1 MQVLLDLRPPKIVQE
16 QKKRINPLR
25 LVVALLFV
33 VFTALSLFNVGYMYF
48 QLDAMN
54 NELGMENSAKD
65 TIQSTV
71 LRLDE

>member
-1 MQVLLDLRPPKIVQE
+1 MKVLLDLRPPKIVQE

-25 LVVALLFV
+25 LVIALLFV

-54 NELGMENSAKD
+54 NDFRGF
-65 TIQSTV
+65 
-71 LRLDE
+71 